1 MLFYLFLRLR
11 REQNILFEYGVS
23 TSANKQR
30 IAEVI
35 AHELAHKWF
44 GNLVSPKWWNY
55 LWLSEGFATY
65 FQYFA
70 MHKVDPNMRLDHQ
83 FLLLHHHTAFQT
95 DSLESS
101 HPMTNSPT
109 GSSITQIVY
118 NKAGSVIRMMEHI
131 LTTEIFRK
139 GLNRYLTE
147 RYNSIAEADDLFSA
161 LNAQYIEDTPTPQ
174 IDVKTVM
181 DTWTLQKGYPV
192 VTVNR
197 NYTTGSAIVSQKRFL
212 LRNNESEADTSNSRW
227 WVPLTFTSQE
237 NQDFL
242 STAPKIWMNDSQTD
256 TTIADIGAK
265 ANQWVIFN
273 IQETGFYRVN
283 YDARNWAFLAN
294 YLNSDNFT
302 NIHVLNR
309 AQLLDDALNL
319 ARAGVLSYRTAL
331 ETTKYLSRETDYIPW
346 YAALTGLSYLDKR
359 IRGLGEYEHLA
370 FRNYVLELL
379 SNLQKTIGFGEQTSD
394 DHTMK
399 LLRNLMLTWSCDY
412 GNRDCISWSIDT
424 FATAMSE
431 GNTSSIPPDVR
442 TVVYCNALRQGG
454 EVEWDFLW
462 EQYLTSEVSTEQAL
476 ILGVLGCTTN
486 ENVAHKYL
494 RKTIT
499 EDSYIRAQDISRI
512 YPSVYNNPYG
522 VDFAISFL
530 ANNYKEILE
539 FNNNAVSSITNLVSG
554 LASAISSQDQ
564 LDKLRSFFTS
574 ISEDLGESG
583 LATAEANL
591 QSALR
596 NLAWLEE
603 NGGVISTWVKEQDYR
618 LPRDIVPYYYVV
630 KLTSDLDGDTFTYD
644 GSVDITLNVSVD
656 TSQIILHANDLE
668 IINTRLRKV
677 EDEECIVITATNLDT
692 LRDFYYIQLEENL
705 VAGEQYILS
714 IVFQGHHRE
723 DMYGFYRS
731 YYYNE
736 TGDKSWIA
744 STQFQATSARRAFPC
759 FDEPGFKA
767 RFKISIARTEDR
779 HALSNMPLLTSD
791 EM

>member
-1 MLFYLFLRLR
+1 
-11 REQNILFEYGVS
+11 
-23 TSANKQR
+23 
-30 IAEVI
+30 
-35 AHELAHKWF
+35 
-44 GNLVSPKWWNY
+44 
-55 LWLSEGFATY
+55 
-65 FQYFA
+65 
-70 MHKVDPNMRLDHQ
+70 
-83 FLLLHHHTAFQT
+83 
-95 DSLESS
+95 
-101 HPMTNSPT
+101 
-109 GSSITQIVY
+109 
-118 NKAGSVIRMMEHI
+118 
-131 LTTEIFRK
+131 
-139 GLNRYLTE
+139 
-147 RYNSIAEADDLFSA
+147 
-161 LNAQYIEDTPTPQ
+161 
-174 IDVKTVM
+174 
-181 DTWTLQKGYPV
+181 
-192 VTVNR
+192 
-197 NYTTGSAIVSQKRFL
+197 KRFL
-212 LRNNESEADTSNSRW
+212 LRNNEAEADTSNSRW
-227 WVPLTFTSQE
+227 WVPLTFTSQAD
-237 NQDFL
+237 QDFL

-256 TTIADIGAK
+256 TTIADIGAR

-283 YDARNWAFLAN
+283 YDAQNWAFLAG

-379 SNLQKTIGFGEQTSD
+379 SDLQKTIGFEEQTSD

-399 LLRNLMLTWSCDY
+399 LLRNLVLTWSCDY
-412 GNRDCISWSIDT
+412 GDRDCISWSIDT

-431 GNTSSIPPDVR
+431 GNTSSNRYVLVSSKLSSLLYVTESPILLSPLIQQCQKDIHLR
-442 TVVYCNALRQGG
+442 YLLTSKQLFYCNALRQGG
-454 EVEWDFLW
+454 EAEWDFLW
-462 EQYLTSEVSTEQAL
+462 EQYLTSEISTEQAL

-486 ENVAHKYL
+486 ETVAHKYL

-499 EDSYIRAQDISRI
+499 EDSYIRAQDNSRI

-522 VDFAISFL
+522 VDFAINFL

-554 LASAISSQDQ
+554 IASAISSQDQ
-564 LDKLRSFFTS
+564 LDKLRSFFTN

-618 LPRDIVPYYYVV
+618 LPRDIVPDYYVV

-656 TSQIILHANDLE
+656 TSHIILHANDLE
-668 IINTRLRKV
+668 MINTIVRKV
-677 EDEECIVITATNLDT
+677 EDEESIVITATNLDT
-692 LRDFYYIQLEENL
+692 LR
-705 VAGEQYILS
+705 
-714 IVFQGHHRE
+714 
-723 DMYGFYRS
+723 
-731 YYYNE
+731 
-736 TGDKSWIA
+736 
-744 STQFQATSARRAFPC
+744 
-759 FDEPGFKA
+759 
-767 RFKISIARTEDR
+767 
-779 HALSNMPLLTSD
+779 
-791 EM
+791 